1 MMPGVSERV
10 GDMNATFASF
20 YYDTALSTGVSTIS
34 ALMQVARL
42 DHVLFRIDF
51 LMAPA
56 PAITKFGQELE
67 KLSVAGFSRRMSIDA
82 MLHSC
87 SAATHEFLR

>member
-1 MMPGVSERV
+1 MPGVSERV
-10 GDMNATFASF
+10 GDMNAAFASF
-20 YYDTALSTGVSTIS
+20 YYDTVLSAGVLTIS
-34 ALMQVARL
+34 ALMQVARP
-42 DHVLFRIDF
+42 DHVLFRTDF
-51 LMAPA
+51 PMAPV

-67 KLSVAGFSRRMSIDA
+67 KLSVAGFSLRMSIDA